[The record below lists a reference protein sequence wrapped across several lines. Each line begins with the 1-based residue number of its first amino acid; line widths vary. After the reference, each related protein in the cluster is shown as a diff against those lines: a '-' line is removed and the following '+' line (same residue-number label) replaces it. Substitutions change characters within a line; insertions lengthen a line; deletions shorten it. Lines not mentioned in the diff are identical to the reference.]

1 VSRFRSD
8 FARLRLAARALGA
21 CGLRSGRPSLRLLL
35 VVVTALGCAQAYD
48 RGERLYSQGDV
59 AGALAVWRGI
69 PESSREYPR
78 AHARLE
84 TLETELA
91 SSLARYEK
99 RAQFFEDEGRLAEA
113 VLYYRLA
120 LKLDPDRP
128 ATLARVQKLFR
139 ELHTQEDA
147 ERRRLAAA
155 LKAGSL
161 REANASAEKLSRLDP
176 FDPAIQIEVRQVY
189 AETGAQVLRSLED
202 GKRAYALGDRPGAS
216 AAFSRALELDPQ
228 NEAALGYLSYIKR
241 YDQELAEEDQR
252 RKSTGGAPPPPTLS
266 SQEILAEG
274 HFRAGQQAEE
284 AGDPYAALQ
293 EYIAAL
299 RIDDKHAGAKRRLA
313 ALRQELTPRLPAL
326 YEQGKHYFQ
335 EEDLEKALAV
345 WRDALLIAPDD
356 QRTKE
361 NVDRAERILSRLEE
375 IQTRGP

>member
-1 VSRFRSD
+1 MSRSCF
-8 FARLRLAARALGA
+8 FLCALV
-21 CGLRSGRPSLRLLL
+21 LLS
-35 VVVTALGCAQAYD
+35 LGCATAYD
-48 RGERLYSQGDV
+48 RGETLYSQGDV

-69 PESSREYPR
+69 PETSREYPR

-99 RAQFFEDEGRLAEA
+99 RAQFFEGEGRLAEA

-120 LKLDPDRP
+120 LKLDPERP
-128 ATLARVQKLFR
+128 ATLERVQKLFR
-139 ELHTQEDA
+139 ELHSQKDA
-147 ERRRLAAA
+147 ERKRLASALAA
-155 LKAGSL
+155 GNL
-161 REANASAEKLSRLDP
+161 RDANASAEKLSRLDP

-202 GKRAYALGDRPGAS
+202 GKRAYALGDRAGAS

-228 NEAALGYLSYIKR
+228 NEAALGYLSYIRR
-241 YDQELAEEDQR
+241 YDQDVASAD
-252 RKSTGGAPPPPTLS
+252 RKPRSGGAPPPPTLS

-284 AGDPYAALQ
+284 RGDPYAALQ
-293 EYIAAL
+293 EYISAL
-299 RIDDKHAGAKRRLA
+299 RVDDKHAGARRRLTL
-313 ALRQELTPRLPAL
+313 LRQELAPRVPAL

-335 EEDLEKALAV
+335 DEDLEKALAV

-356 QRTKE
+356 QRTRE

>member
-1 VSRFRSD
+1 VRAALVCAF
-8 FARLRLAARALGA
+8 LA
-21 CGLRSGRPSLRLLL
+21 
-35 VVVTALGCAQAYD
+35 VGCAQAYD
-48 RGERLYSQGDV
+48 RGETLYSQGDV
-59 AGALAVWRGI
+59 AGALAVWRSI

-84 TLETELA
+84 TLEAELA

-128 ATLARVQKLFR
+128 ATLERVQKLFR
-139 ELHTQEDA
+139 ELHREENI
-147 ERRRLAAA
+147 ERKRLADALAA
-155 LKAGSL
+155 GNLG
-161 REANASAEKLSRLDP
+161 EASASAEKLSRLDP
-176 FDPAIQIEVRQVY
+176 FDPGIQIEVRQVY

-202 GKRAYALGDRPGAS
+202 GKRAYALGDRAGAR
-216 AAFSRALELDPQ
+216 AAFTRALELDPQ
-228 NEAALGYLSYIKR
+228 NEAALGYLSYIR
-241 YDQELAEEDQR
+241 QYDQEVAQEDQR
-252 RKSTGGAPPPPTLS
+252 RRSAGSAPPPPTLS

-284 AGDPYAALQ
+284 SGDPYRALE

-299 RIDDKHAGAKRRLA
+299 RIDDKHAGAKRRLT
-313 ALRQELTPRLPAL
+313 ALRQELAPRLPAL
-326 YEQGKHYFQ
+326 YEEGKHYFQ
-335 EEDLEKALAV
+335 DEDLEKALAV
-345 WRDALLIAPDD
+345 WRNALLIAPDD

>member
-1 VSRFRSD
+1 M
-8 FARLRLAARALGA
+8 A
-21 CGLRSGRPSLRLLL
+21 L
-35 VVVTALGCAQAYD
+35 VVALGCAQTYD

-69 PESSREYPR
+69 PESSREYAR
-78 AHARLE
+78 AHARLA
-84 TLETELA
+84 TLEAELA

-99 RAQFFEDEGRLAEA
+99 RAQFFEGEGRLAEA

-128 ATLARVQKLFR
+128 ATLDRVQMLFR
-139 ELHTQEDA
+139 ELHAQEDA
-147 ERRRLAAA
+147 ERRRLADA
-155 LKAGSL
+155 LKAGNL
-161 REANASAEKLSRLDP
+161 RAANASAEKLSRLDP

-202 GKRAYALGDRPGAS
+202 GKRAYALGDRTGAS

-228 NEAALGYLSYIKR
+228 NEAALGYLSYIRR

-252 RKSTGGAPPPPTLS
+252 RRSTGRAPPPPTLS

-299 RIDDKHAGAKRRLA
+299 RVDDKHAGAQRRLA
-313 ALRQELTPRLPAL
+313 SLRQELAPRLPAL

-335 EEDLEKALAV
+335 DEDLEKALAV
-345 WRDALLIAPDD
+345 WRDALLIAPND
-356 QRTKE
+356 QRTRE